1 MLAPTREPL
10 PYTVYRTSRW
20 ASGGSDPG
28 AWRRVR
34 RVALVAALLS
44 LIPAL
49 VSFASMMVQPSNA
62 SFFINAVEWLRDN
75 GARGLV
81 NTVENYYY
89 SLTAPAKGGPALHAL
104 PQPAVTLPSRGAEEV
119 PVSQRS
125 KLVATFN
132 SGFKLSDDAGG
143 FAYGGRTY
151 APLRDGMA
159 TIAGYKSGR
168 VNVISWTSGPDAPT
182 NVVW

>member
-1 MLAPTREPL
+1 MSMLAPTREPL

-49 VSFASMMVQPSNA
+49 VSFAGMIAQPSNS

-104 PQPAVTLPSRGAEEV
+104 PKQAGAYAALEAQNAVHVHHYRPANIKP
-119 PVSQRS
+119 
-125 KLVATFN
+125 LVAH
-132 SGFKLSDDAGG
+132 GLPGEGA
-143 FAYGGRTY
+143 
-151 APLRDGMA
+151 
-159 TIAGYKSGR
+159 
-168 VNVISWTSGPDAPT
+168 WH
-182 NVVW
+182 